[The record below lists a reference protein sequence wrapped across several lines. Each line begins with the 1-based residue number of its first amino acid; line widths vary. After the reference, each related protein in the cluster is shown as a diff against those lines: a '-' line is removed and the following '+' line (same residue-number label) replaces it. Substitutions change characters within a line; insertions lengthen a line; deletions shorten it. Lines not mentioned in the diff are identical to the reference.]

1 MNIEYV
7 DICVGLSWGDEGKGK
22 IVSQLSNQYDFVCR
36 WSGGN
41 NAGHTIY
48 VNGIKYATHLIPSGV
63 FHDVPSIIG
72 PGCVVH
78 KESFFKEI
86 EYLQKNGFDTSL
98 VKISP
103 KAHIITDEQIEED
116 IQKYNKTLG
125 TTAKGIGNCYSDKY
139 ARKGIRIM
147 DRKEDFKGYIWNEQ
161 LYGKILCEGAQGFWL
176 DIDYGNYPYVTSS
189 SCLPYSA
196 CNLGF
201 PPQKIRKIFGAAK
214 IYDTRVGNDPEFPD
228 DLLCNQELLTIA
240 KEGHEY
246 GTTTNRPR
254 LVNYLNLD
262 KLITAV
268 KISGTTNLIISKVDI
283 LEKTNIFRYYYQDN
297 LYSALSIVEM
307 KRIVENILYNCS
319 GLLKNITFSSNPE
332 QI

>member
-22 IVSQLSNQYDFVCR
+22 IVSQLSKQYDFVCR

-63 FHDVPSIIG
+63 FHGVPSIIG

-103 KAHIITDEQIEED
+103 KTHIITDEHIEED
-116 IQKYNKTLG
+116 IQKYNKTIG
-125 TTAKGIGNCYSDKY
+125 TTAKGIGICYSDKY

-147 DRKEDFKGYIWNEQ
+147 DRKDDFKGYIWNEQ

-176 DIDYGNYPYVTSS
+176 DIDYGNYP
-189 SCLPYSA
+189 
-196 CNLGF
+196 
-201 PPQKIRKIFGAAK
+201 
-214 IYDTRVGNDPEFPD
+214 
-228 DLLCNQELLTIA
+228 
-240 KEGHEY
+240 
-246 GTTTNRPR
+246 
-254 LVNYLNLD
+254 
-262 KLITAV
+262 
-268 KISGTTNLIISKVDI
+268 
-283 LEKTNIFRYYYQDN
+283 
-297 LYSALSIVEM
+297 
-307 KRIVENILYNCS
+307 
-319 GLLKNITFSSNPE
+319 
-332 QI
+332 